1 MGAAIEPLMRL
12 AAWIIFVAVLSALSF
27 AERATGER
35 PPEDTV
41 YLWSTAVDTTVTFAF
56 ILAIVLLIAIGLPK
70 RQFFALRRPRSW
82 RRAIGIAVGVF
93 VAVSLVGFA
102 LNPLLHAGEEQGLTP
117 DTWDSSRA
125 APFAANFVAFSLVGP
140 VVEELTFRG
149 AGFTL
154 FARYG
159 SGTAVLAT
167 GIAFG
172 LWHGIWEAL
181 PVLVALGIGLAY
193 LRYRTRSVY
202 PTIAL
207 HSAFNA
213 LALTLAVTV

>member
-1 MGAAIEPLMRL
+1 MRL
-12 AAWIIFVAVLSALSF
+12 AAWIAFVAVLSALSF

-41 YLWSTAVDTTVTFAF
+41 YLWSTAVDTTLTFAV
-56 ILAIVLLIAIGLPK
+56 ILVIVLLIAMGLPK

-82 RRAIGIAVGVF
+82 PRALGIAVGVF

-125 APFAANFVAFSLVGP
+125 APFLANFVTFSLVGP

-149 AGFTL
+149 AGFAL
-154 FARYG
+154 FSRYG
-159 SGTAVLAT
+159 AGVAILAT

-193 LRYRTRSVY
+193 LRYRTQSVY

-207 HSAFNA
+207 HSSFNA
-213 LALTLAVTV
+213 LALILAVTV